1 MKKIFFI
8 IILFF
13 SGNVS
18 ADLIDCQMILKSFNG
33 SYAMDVNDSIKMNGS
48 FKHNEFKFD
57 IIYEHLNDN
66 WKIKDFN
73 WSPSIFYQQEQ
84 REKSILKK
92 AVLDGKVNDRTL
104 SQALG
109 VKFKGGKSW
118 KSLMAEI
125 NTLSKKERIAAW
137 EEMQNNMVPYNDSL
151 KSLKKDWSNINFVNY
166 KKNNKSTKMSI
177 QEGSV
182 EIISNIFHSDNSS
195 SLFKG
200 DLQIKGM
207 YADFFYD
214 FKFKGDCQNIKS
226 YAAKPEEKKKV
237 PKKEEK
243 KIVKVEED
251 LNKIVPASS
260 GSGFFVSFDG
270 HLITN
275 NHVIDNCNNI
285 KIQYQGS
292 LIEATKLSS
301 DKINDLAI
309 LKTNLNPSTA
319 FPVSHEDVSLLE
331 DIIIAGFPLGKKV
344 SSAIKTSKG
353 SVTALA
359 GFGDNYSNFQTDAA
373 LNQGNSG
380 GPIINQMGNVV
391 GVAVANYGK
400 TEGVESFNF
409 GIKSSTL
416 KTFANSNGLDF
427 LSPNKEE
434 FTNKELGK
442 LITEATLFVECW
454 MTIGKIKSLINNS
467 ENLKA
472 FYSEF
477 N

>member
-1 MKKIFFI
+1 M
-8 IILFF
+8 
-13 SGNVS
+13 
-18 ADLIDCQMILKSFNG
+18 
-33 SYAMDVNDSIKMNGS
+33 
-48 FKHNEFKFD
+48 
-57 IIYEHLNDN
+57 
-66 WKIKDFN
+66 
-73 WSPSIFYQQEQ
+73 
-84 REKSILKK
+84 
-92 AVLDGKVNDRTL
+92 
-104 SQALG
+104 
-109 VKFKGGKSW
+109 
-118 KSLMAEI
+118 
-125 NTLSKKERIAAW
+125 
-137 EEMQNNMVPYNDSL
+137 
-151 KSLKKDWSNINFVNY
+151 
-166 KKNNKSTKMSI
+166 
-177 QEGSV
+177 
-182 EIISNIFHSDNSS
+182 
-195 SLFKG
+195 
-200 DLQIKGM
+200 
-207 YADFFYD
+207 
-214 FKFKGDCQNIKS
+214 
-226 YAAKPEEKKKV
+226 
-237 PKKEEK
+237 
-243 KIVKVEED
+243 
-251 LNKIVPASS
+251 
-260 GSGFFVSFDG
+260 
-270 HLITN
+270 
-275 NHVIDNCNNI
+275 
-285 KIQYQGS
+285 
-292 LIEATKLSS
+292 
-301 DKINDLAI
+301 
-309 LKTNLNPSTA
+309 
-319 FPVSHEDVSLLE
+319 SHEDVSLLE